1 MDFNL
6 TLIGQTIAMIVFVWF
21 VMAKIWPPVMA
32 ALDQRRKEIADGIAA
47 GEKGQKELADARHGS
62 DAILA
67 EARQKA
73 GQVVDIAHKR
83 SSELVGEAKNLAVTE
98 SERIVTAARGEA
110 ANEKTRARDALRKE
124 VAALALAGAHESA
137 RPRSGRK
144 GSRRAPRRAGRG
156 TGKAGAAKWLIAQPS
171 QGHTRGRHSPTRRS
185 AKDLAGWS
193 KLLGAAAIAAAD
205 KRVARLIGNPH
216 VTGEELVDLL
226 GGLSGKAGGRGRPQ
240 LPEGARGEPPARA
253 SSGNR
258 GAVRAASRRH
268 RERRGRGSDRGAE
281 NRGAA
286 GKEAGSGAREAPRPR
301 GAHAHA
307 HRRDRSSAA
316 PSCAPATSSSTDR

>member
-62 DAILA
+62 DAILT

-83 SSELVGEAKNLAVTE
+83 SSELVGEAKNLAVSE

-124 VAALALAGAHESA
+124 VAALALAGAQKVL
-137 RPRSGRK
+137 GREVD
-144 GSRRAPRRAGRG
+144 
-156 TGKAGAAKWLIAQPS
+156 AK
-171 QGHTRGRHSPTRRS
+171 
-185 AKDLAGWS
+185 
-193 KLLGAAAIAAAD
+193 
-205 KRVARLIGNPH
+205 
-216 VTGEELVDLL
+216 
-226 GGLSGKAGGRGRPQ
+226 
-240 LPEGARGEPPARA
+240 
-253 SSGNR
+253 
-258 GAVRAASRRH
+258 
-268 RERRGRGSDRGAE
+268 
-281 NRGAA
+281 
-286 GKEAGSGAREAPRPR
+286 
-301 GAHAHA
+301 AHATLL
-307 HRRDRSSAA
+307 DELAA
-316 PSCAPATSSSTDR
+316 ELEKQAPQNG